1 MVLRG
6 SASHAAGR
14 HPEGRRKKALSMTGP
29 KTLDVAELR
38 RLLKEADPLPVR
50 QLPNRPLDLILTRDN
65 RQMAEVTPN
74 WGVAICGLLNAL
86 PALLDRWEAAERVA
100 KKLESMV
107 EFGDLIEEFD
117 DMLEIAALLRGKE
130 NEA

>member
-1 MVLRG
+1 
-6 SASHAAGR
+6 
-14 HPEGRRKKALSMTGP
+14 MTGP

>member
-1 MVLRG
+1 
-6 SASHAAGR
+6 
-14 HPEGRRKKALSMTGP
+14 MTDGDEAVT
-29 KTLDVAELR
+29 KTPDIAELR
-38 RLLKEADPLPVR
+38 RKLEGLEPHKDEIIVDAVRRGVPGWDDIAALLDSY
-50 QLPNRPLDLILTRDN
+50 
-65 RQMAEVTPN
+65 
-74 WGVAICGLLNAL
+74 